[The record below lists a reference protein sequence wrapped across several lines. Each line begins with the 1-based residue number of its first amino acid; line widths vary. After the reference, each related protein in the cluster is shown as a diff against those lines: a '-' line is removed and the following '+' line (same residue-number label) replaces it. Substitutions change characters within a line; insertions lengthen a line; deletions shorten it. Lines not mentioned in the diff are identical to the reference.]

1 MSSTER
7 ERFLAGVHV
16 GVLAVDGTGDG
27 AGAGAGAGGAPLAVP
42 IWYAYHPGGLV
53 TVLTGRDSVKTRRI
67 RAAGRFTLCVQQEQ
81 PPCRYVSVAGP
92 VVAIEDR
99 IDPDERAALAHRYL
113 PPATARSYL
122 AATAEQ
128 LVADVAVRMRPER
141 WLSGDFTAIAEQLQG
156 VVPAASEGVSRPP
169 SGLAGPA

>member
-1 MSSTER
+1 MSFAMSSTER
-7 ERFLAGVHV
+7 EHFLAGVHV
-16 GVLAVDGTGDG
+16 GVLAVDGTG
-27 AGAGAGAGGAPLAVP
+27 AGGAPLAVP
-42 IWYAYHPGGLV
+42 IWYAYRPGGLV

-67 RAAGRFTLCVQQEQ
+67 RTAGRFTLCVQQEE

-99 IDPDERAALAHRYL
+99 IDPDERADLAHRYL

-141 WLSGDFTAIAEQLQG
+141 WLSADFTAIAEQLRG
-156 VVPAASEGVSRPP
+156 APPAAVERVSPRPSDP
-169 SGLAGPA
+169 AGPA